1 MKTKEK
7 NKMKTLLL
15 RRDYKESAE
24 KLIGEFAD
32 PSHGHI
38 LDRDDTIVRAP
49 DTGKVTALLLCNVL
63 SPDLTNLLY
72 ELCKAVKNQPSNRP
86 NAMATQ
92 SLARS
97 VGLDGRPSPRLGV
110 NNIVLDASPARDGT
124 LGYDRPGHRTT
135 LTREHREMLDGNRRL
150 IELMDAHYKRHLPD
164 VYEKQLAALEKSLGR
179 LWRTVFTTGYI
190 AKNFRTAYHR
200 AGNWRGGM
208 TCLTATGDF
217 SGGELVLPR
226 FRIAFALRPGD
237 LLIFDAEQVHG
248 NMPIKGE
255 RVSLALYC
263 GRWIVERGK

>member
-1 MKTKEK
+1 MKTKGR

-15 RRDYKESAE
+15 RRDDKEAAA
-24 KLIGEFAD
+24 KLVGEFAD
-32 PSHGHI
+32 PSHARRPF
-38 LDRDDTIVRAP
+38 DRDTVVRAP
-49 DTGKVTALLLCNVL
+49 DTGRISALLLCNVI
-63 SPDLTNLLY
+63 PRDLHKLAF
-72 ELCKAVKNQPSNRP
+72 ELCKTVKRQPSNRT

-97 VGLDGRPSPRLGV
+97 VGLDANPSPRLGV

-124 LGYDRPGHRTT
+124 LGYDRPDHRTT

-150 IELMDAHYKRHLPD
+150 IELMDGLYRRNLPD
-164 VYEKQLAALEKSLGR
+164 VYARQLAALTKASGR
-179 LWRTVFTTGYI
+179 LWRTAFSTGYI
-190 AKNFRTAYHR
+190 AKNFRTGYHR
-200 AGNWRGGM
+200 DGKWRGGM

-226 FRIAFALRPGD
+226 FRIAFALRTGD

-248 NMPIKGE
+248 NLPIKGE

-263 GRWIVERGK
+263 GRWIADYK